1 MSKLEPPAWLSR
13 AYFRWS
19 IKRRISSYPNRIAR
33 HRYADFELS
42 VSIEDPVAEEW
53 YDHDWPL
60 TPELRALQGSR
71 LEPGARVFDLG
82 AHQAVVALILSRLV
96 GP

>member
-1 MSKLEPPAWLSR
+1 MSRLEPPAWRSR

-60 TPELRALQGSR
+60 TPELAGRSR
-71 LEPGARVFDLG
+71 ARVWSPVPVSSIS
-82 AHQAVVALILSRLV
+82 ARTRPWS
-96 GP
+96 P